1 MKNQN
6 KKRQIGRTREIM
18 RSPFFHDLPSRNSEK
33 VFSIKIPVTLLF
45 FFRNLL

>member
-1 MKNQN
+1 MKNKN
-6 KKRQIGRTREIM
+6 KKKGDRADSGDHAI
-18 RSPFFHDLPSRNSEK
+18 PLFHDPPSRNSEK

>member
-18 RSPFFHDLPSRNSEK
+18 RSPFFMIRLPGILK
-33 VFSIKIPVTLLF
+33 KYFP
-45 FFRNLL
+45 